1 MQHNMHPRSASVS
14 STGSS
19 WSLVSEKM
27 MTPNRTAR
35 QDSMSSTYSSKDLS
49 PGQTQKLWEV
59 MVDLHGQ
66 YNCYNST
73 RLDAALETRDQ
84 DVNLIRE
91 YMPFLCCGD
100 MLPVLSHF
108 QSANAHFTATS
119 FIIDL
124 INESVHDMPQEGW
137 QRLHSCFGVEEQS
150 ASTGFFGRFKFWK
163 KDRPSQIYV

>member
-1 MQHNMHPRSASVS
+1 MQHNMHPRSASIS

-27 MTPNRTAR
+27 TSPLRTAR

-66 YNCYNST
+66 YNCYNSA

-84 DVNLIRE
+84 DINLIRKR
-91 YMPFLCCGD
+91 MAFLP
-100 MLPVLSHF
+100 MHLHAT
-108 QSANAHFTATS
+108 ANTRSLATS

-124 INESVHDMPQEGW
+124 INDSVHEMPQEGW
-137 QRLHSCFGVEEQS
+137 QRLHSCFGAEEQP
-150 ASTGFFGRFKFWK
+150 ATTGFFGRFKFWK